1 MHTNALIHHLW
12 ITAFLALII
21 GSISA
26 CTPVNATP
34 EPAPPGSSA
43 CLPAEALIGKPLS
56 GLRSSGQTCMQHKD
70 TQLIFGPVDF
80 DQIEDSARNLLQD
93 PTLELSFAGIN
104 FEPNSPETDLE
115 MVQFTDQQ
123 GKIFS
128 FELRRLELVVVAPP
142 NAVPTPGLEQ
152 RSVDELRG
160 IAVGLAETHAPQVLR
175 DNDQWQYEEGAK
187 PPMFFFQWSKTVQ
200 SQGNAPVNP
209 ERFQVGL
216 LSDGTLVTYFN
227 YAGTTEP

>member
-1 MHTNALIHHLW
+1 MHGYALRPHLW

-26 CTPVNATP
+26 CTPMNATP

-43 CLPAEALIGKPLS
+43 CVPPEALIGKPVS
-56 GLRSSGQTCMQHKD
+56 ALRSSSQTCMQHKD

-80 DQIEDSARNLLQD
+80 DQIEDSARSLLQD

-123 GKIFS
+123 GRIFS

-160 IAVGLAETHAPQVLR
+160 IAIALAETYAPQVLK
-175 DNDQWQYEEGAK
+175 DNNEWKYEEGAK
-187 PPMFFFQWSKTVQ
+187 EPIFFYQWSKPVQ
-200 SQGNAPVNP
+200 SPGNAPVNP

-216 LSDGTLVTYFN
+216 LSDGTLISYFN
-227 YAGTTEP
+227 YAGTVEP